1 MLSVTIFLSAERSN
15 LNKSQIKF
23 QLWSKD
29 LEHQQITIVKIS
41 NFKVQVYIPPSPS
54 QKQQQEQ
61 QQDLI
66 SSVKGLFQ
74 EISINF

>member
-1 MLSVTIFLSAERSN
+1 MLSVTICLSAERSN

-23 QLWSKD
+23 QSLSKD
-29 LEHQQITIVKIS
+29 LEHQEIAIVEIS

-54 QKQQQEQ
+54 QKQQEQ

-74 EISINF
+74 EIPINF